1 LIRFL
6 TAMVEQIKAV
16 GLLSSGIDSALAIRL
31 VKEQGIEVV
40 AVNLV
45 LPFADDRE
53 DYAARLARQLDVP
66 LIRIE
71 AGEDYIELVRR
82 PRHGYGSG
90 MNPCIDCRIY
100 MLKRAW
106 EVAEGMG
113 ARFLVTGDVLGER
126 PMTQH
131 RAALEL
137 EERESG
143 LQGLVLRPLSARL
156 LPETVPEGE
165 GWVDREKL
173 LAIKG
178 RRRTPQL
185 ELARRYGIT
194 GFRTPGGG
202 CLLTN
207 KEFSAR
213 LKSLFHMQEMVSAR
227 DVQLLKIGRHFFHQ
241 GAHIIVGRNE
251 RENRLLLELERPE
264 DYVLE
269 AKGYAGP
276 VTLLRGSKVPEAV
289 EFAASLTAR
298 YSDAPSGEVT
308 VECRS
313 DGRTQTITASKA
325 VS

>member
-1 LIRFL
+1 
-6 TAMVEQIKAV
+6 MVERVKAI

-31 VKEQGIEVV
+31 VKELGVEVV

-45 LPFADDRE
+45 LPFADDRK
-53 DYAARLARQLDVP
+53 DYVAPLARQLDVP
-66 LIRIE
+66 LVRIE
-71 AGEDYIELVRR
+71 AGEDYIELVRH

-106 EVAEGMG
+106 ELAQGIG
-113 ARFLVTGDVLGER
+113 ARFLITGDVLGER

-143 LQGLVLRPLSARL
+143 LQGLVLRPLSAKL
-156 LPETVPEGE
+156 LPETIPERE
-165 GWVDREKL
+165 GWVDREHL
-173 LAIKG
+173 LAIQG
-178 RRRTPQL
+178 RRRMPQL
-185 ELARRYGIT
+185 ELARKFGIE

-207 KEFSAR
+207 KEFSNR
-213 LKSLFHMQEMVSAR
+213 LKSLFQLQERVSLS
-227 DVQLLKIGRHFFHQ
+227 DVELLKIGRHFFHQ

-251 RENRLLLELERPE
+251 RENRKLLELKRPE

-269 AKGYAGP
+269 ASGYPGP
-276 VTLLRGSKVPEAV
+276 VTLLRGDKARAVV
-289 EFAASLTAR
+289 EFAASLTAC
-298 YSDAPSGEVT
+298 YSDAPSGEVI

-313 DGRTQTITASKA
+313 DGEMQTIIASKA
-325 VS
+325 AS

>member
-1 LIRFL
+1 MSQ
-6 TAMVEQIKAV
+6 AVKAI
-16 GLLSSGIDSALAIRL
+16 GLLSSGIDSALAIKL
-31 VKEQGIEVV
+31 IKEQGVEVV

-45 LPFADDRE
+45 LPFSDDRK
-53 DYAARLARQLDVP
+53 DYAAHLAKQLGVP
-66 LIRIE
+66 LVRVK
-71 AGEDYIELVRR
+71 AGEDYIELVRH

-100 MLKRAW
+100 MLRRAW

-143 LQGLVLRPLSARL
+143 LRGLILRPLSAKL
-156 LPETVPEGE
+156 LPETVPERE

-173 LAIKG
+173 LVIEG
-178 RRRTPQL
+178 RSRKPQL
-185 ELARRYGIT
+185 ELAQRYGIT

-213 LKSLFHMQEMVSAR
+213 LRQLFSFQQKVGIADIE
-227 DVQLLKIGRHFFHQ
+227 LLKLGRHFFEG

-251 RENRLLLELERPE
+251 RENGLLLQLRQPE

-269 AKGYAGP
+269 VKGYPGP
-276 VTLLRGSKVPEAV
+276 VTLLRGAKTSEAMEV
-289 EFAASLTAR
+289 AARLTAR
-298 YSDAPSGEVT
+298 YSDALEGEVA
-308 VECRS
+308 VECRT
-313 DGRTQTITASKA
+313 DGRARTIAVQKKA
-325 VS
+325 LAP